1 MGKRVI
7 HNIRTISEYHKVMG
21 LSKPEHPL
29 VSVVNYGSITLPCKA
44 SMSFTFDFYTILL
57 DKDFKGNMK
66 YGQQSGDFEDG
77 VLFFMAPGQ
86 VFEVELLSADPIDRS
101 GLVLLIHPDF
111 LWKTPLSKSIRQ
123 YEYFGYSVNEAL
135 FLSDKEQKSIQGIM
149 EIMAQEYK
157 NNIDKFSE
165 PVILAQLELLLTY
178 SDRFYQR
185 QFITRKKSGHFIL
198 DRLESLLDEY
208 FNKEHLSTKGI
219 PTVQYIA
226 SSLNVSPGYLS
237 SLLKL
242 LTGKSTQHYIQD
254 RVIDQVK
261 DQLSTTDRT
270 VSEIAYVLG
279 FEHPQSLSRLFK
291 AKTSLSPLE
300 YKKQLGAPN

>member
-1 MGKRVI
+1 MEKRVI
-7 HNIRTISEYHKVMG
+7 HNIKTISEYHKVMG
-21 LSKPEHPL
+21 LPKPEHPL
-29 VSVVNYGSITLPCKA
+29 ISVIDYESITLPCKA
-44 SMSFTFDFYTILL
+44 SMSFTLDFYTILL
-57 DKDFKGNMK
+57 DKYFKGRMK

-77 VLFFMAPGQ
+77 VMFFMAPRQ
-86 VFEVELLSADPIDRS
+86 VFEVELLSTDPIDRS
-101 GLVLLIHPDF
+101 GWVLLIHPDF
-111 LWKTPLSKSIRQ
+111 LWKTPLSRSIRQ

-135 FLSDKEQKSIQGIM
+135 FLSDKEQKSILGIM

-178 SDRFYQR
+178 ADRFYQR
-185 QFITRKKSGHFIL
+185 QFITRKKSGHSII
-198 DRLESLLDEY
+198 DRLEHLLDEY
-208 FNKEHLSTKGI
+208 FNEEHLSNKGI

-226 SSLNVSPGYLS
+226 SSLNISSGYLS

-254 RVIDQVK
+254 RVIEHVK
-261 DQLSTTDRT
+261 DQLSTTDHSI
-270 VSEIAYVLG
+270 SEIAYILG

-300 YKKQLGAPN
+300 YKKQLGASI

>member
-1 MGKRVI
+1 
-7 HNIRTISEYHKVMG
+7 MG
-21 LSKPEHPL
+21 LPKPAHPL
-29 VSVVNYGSITLPCKA
+29 ISVVDYESVNLPCKA
-44 SMSFTFDFYTILL
+44 SMSFVLDFYTILL

-66 YGQQSGDFEDG
+66 YGQQLGDFEEG
-77 VLFFMAPGQ
+77 IMFFMAPGQ
-86 VFEVELLSADPIDRS
+86 VFEVELLSADVIDRS
-101 GLVLLIHPDF
+101 GWILLIHPDF

-123 YEYFGYSVNEAL
+123 YEYFSYSVHEAL
-135 FLSDKEQKSIQGIM
+135 LLSDKEQKSILGIM
-149 EIMAQEYK
+149 EIMSQEYK
-157 NNIDKFSE
+157 HNIDKFSE

-178 SDRFYQR
+178 ADRFYQR
-185 QFITRKKSGHFIL
+185 QFITRKKAGHFIL
-198 DRLESLLDEY
+198 DRLEDLLDEY
-208 FNKEHLSTKGI
+208 FNKEHLSTRGI

-254 RVIDQVK
+254 RVIEHVK
-261 DQLSTTDRT
+261 VQLSTTERS

-291 AKTSLSPLE
+291 AKTSISPLE
-300 YKKQLGAPN
+300 YKKQIGASN

>member
-1 MGKRVI
+1 MEKKVVHSI
-7 HNIRTISEYHKVMG
+7 KTISEYHRVMG
-21 LSKPEHPL
+21 LPKPEHPL
-29 VSVVNYGSITLPCKA
+29 ISVVDYESVTLPCKA
-44 SMSFTFDFYTILL
+44 SMSFVFDFYTILL

-66 YGQQSGDFEDG
+66 YGQQSGDFEEG
-77 VLFFMAPGQ
+77 VMFFMAPGQ
-86 VFEVELLSADPIDRS
+86 VFEVELLSADSINRS
-101 GLVLLIHPDF
+101 GWILLIHPDF
-111 LWKTPLSKSIRQ
+111 LWKTSLSKSIRQ
-123 YEYFGYSVNEAL
+123 YEYFSYSVNEAL

-178 SDRFYQR
+178 ADRFYQR

-198 DRLESLLDEY
+198 ERLESLLDEY
-208 FNKEHLSTKGI
+208 FNQEHLSTKGI

-254 RVIDQVK
+254 RVIEHVK
-261 DQLSTTDRT
+261 EQLSTTERS

-291 AKTSLSPLE
+291 AKTNLSPLE
-300 YKKQLGAPN
+300 YKRQLGASN

>member
-1 MGKRVI
+1 MEKKVVHSI
-7 HNIRTISEYHKVMG
+7 KTISEYHRVMG
-21 LSKPEHPL
+21 LPKPEHPL
-29 VSVVNYGSITLPCKA
+29 ISVVDYESVTLPCKA
-44 SMSFTFDFYTILL
+44 SMSFVFDFYTILL
-57 DKDFKGNMK
+57 DKEFKGNMK
-66 YGQQSGDFEDG
+66 YGQQSGDFEEG
-77 VLFFMAPGQ
+77 VMFFMAPGQ

-101 GLVLLIHPDF
+101 GWILLIHPDF

-135 FLSDKEQKSIQGIM
+135 FLSDKEQRSIQGIM

-165 PVILAQLELLLTY
+165 LVILAQLELLLTY
-178 SDRFYQR
+178 ADRFYQR
-185 QFITRKKSGHFIL
+185 QFITRKRSGHFML
-198 DRLESLLDEY
+198 ERLERVLDEY
-208 FNKEHLSTKGI
+208 FHQEHLSTRGI

-237 SLLKL
+237 GLLKL
-242 LTGKSTQHYIQD
+242 LTGKSTQHYIHD
-254 RVIDQVK
+254 RVIEHVK
-261 DQLSTTDRT
+261 EQLSTTERS

-291 AKTSLSPLE
+291 AKTNLSPLE
-300 YKKQLGAPN
+300 YKKQFGASN

>member
-1 MGKRVI
+1 MEKKVVHSI
-7 HNIRTISEYHKVMG
+7 KTISEYHRIMG
-21 LSKPEHPL
+21 LPKPEHPL
-29 VSVVNYGSITLPCKA
+29 ISVVDYESVTLPCKA
-44 SMSFTFDFYTILL
+44 SMSFVFNFYTILL
-57 DKDFKGNMK
+57 DKAFKGNMK
-66 YGQQSGDFEDG
+66 YGQQSGDFEEG
-77 VLFFMAPGQ
+77 VMFFMAPGQ
-86 VFEVELLSADPIDRS
+86 VFEVELLSADPIGRS
-101 GLVLLIHPDF
+101 GWVLLIHPDF

-135 FLSDKEQKSIQGIM
+135 FLSDKEQRSIQGIM

-178 SDRFYQR
+178 ADRFYQR
-185 QFITRKKSGHFIL
+185 QFITRKKSGHFML
-198 DRLESLLDEY
+198 ERLESLLDEY
-208 FNKEHLSTKGI
+208 FNQEHLSTRGI

-254 RVIDQVK
+254 RVIEHVK
-261 DQLSTTDRT
+261 EQLSTTERS

-291 AKTSLSPLE
+291 AKTNLSPLE
-300 YKKQLGAPN
+300 YKKQLGASN